1 MTKKKSISPLG
12 VIVIVLSTGYR
23 PFQQALRGSLGG
35 GGKAIGCF
43 HILVEREVETD
54 RDRQRQ
60 SVQWKR

>member
-35 GGKAIGCF
+35 GGK
-43 HILVEREVETD
+43 
-54 RDRQRQ
+54 Q
-60 SVQWKR
+60 

>member
-35 GGKAIGCF
+35 GGESNRMF
-43 HILVEREVETD
+43 PYL
-54 RDRQRQ
+54 
-60 SVQWKR
+60 S